1 MKKRVFI
8 LLVLLL
14 QATVLSAQVVK
25 KQQLKSLSQALSQ
38 KYLTKKAEALRV
50 ANEKGWVIR
59 QELSDGR
66 VMELQDLDKNGKPRY
81 YITHNKNAAITVG
94 VDELWSGGMTGLNL
108 TGSGISSGI
117 LGEWDGGDVLTTH
130 QELTGRVTDKDG
142 AGTLSWHATHVA
154 GTIIASGLYDTAK
167 GMAYE
172 AHLDAYDWN
181 DDEAEMASAAASG
194 MILSNH
200 SYGFT
205 RGWNQEGADWYWY
218 GTPSLDA
225 TKDVWFG
232 LYSVDAALLD
242 TVAYNAPEYLIV
254 KSSGNDRDDAYDGT
268 LGHYVWDSGA
278 WVWSTDYREPD
289 GGALGYDCIG
299 TKGVAKNILTV
310 GSIGDII
317 GGYSGTGS
325 VVMESYSSWGPS
337 DDGRI
342 KPDIVANGQSLI
354 SSHSQSTGSY
364 ATSSGTSMS
373 SPNATGAMALLQEYY
388 YQLHGQFMKAATL
401 KGLVIHTA
409 DEAGDYDGPD
419 YKFGWG
425 LLNAKSAANLITE
438 NESIDGLI
446 TENTL
451 SNGETNFVRVYSDG
465 SEDLNATISWT
476 DIPGTPPSY
485 LSQINDPVLVHNLNV
500 KVIKDD
506 TTFYPWTLDRLNP
519 ANAATKTG
527 PDTVNNLEKVTIQNP
542 ESGYYTIQ
550 IDHGGALSADQDFAL
565 IISGV
570 SSIQQ
575 PEVATIPAGDTNP
588 HNFSQA
594 GVTVQFTTGNSGEID
609 LAFIRTDATPNIVG
623 SLPSATENLASRY
636 WTGKESIGN
645 ADGTYDITFDISGLS
660 GILNCATLQVLKR
673 DNSSSAWVNVDS
685 LGGTTDRTGCP
696 NTITVTGL
704 TGFSDFAVG
713 GGSDNPLPVE
723 IAEFTVEATS
733 LGAKLNWVTQTETDN
748 LGFIVSRNGNQL
760 ASYKQ
765 NEALKGQGTSINAH
779 HYSFTD
785 QSVVEGETYEYA
797 LISVDYSGLE
807 HRYPKVVEI
816 NFGDDD
822 EGIIENYELAQ
833 NYPNPFNPSTT
844 INFTMKKAGFATLK
858 VFDILGR
865 VVYNEAINATKGNN
879 TVKFNAKNLTS
890 GVYFYQLNT
899 EGFSKTMKMMLMK

>member
-14 QATVLSAQVVK
+14 QATVLTAQVVK
-25 KQQLKSLSQALSQ
+25 KQQLKSFSHALSQ
-38 KYLTKKAEALRV
+38 KYLTKKAEAIRV
-50 ANEKGWVIR
+50 ANEKGWKIIK
-59 QELSDGR
+59 ELPDGR
-66 VMELQDLDKNGKPRY
+66 VMELQGLDENGKPRY

-94 VDELWSGGMTGLNL
+94 VDKLWPGGSTGLNL

-130 QELTGRVTDKDG
+130 VELTGRVTDKDG

-154 GTIIASGLYDTAK
+154 GTIIASGLDDAAK
-167 GMAYE
+167 GMAYQ

-181 DDEAEMASAAASG
+181 DDEAEMAAAAASG

-200 SYGFT
+200 SYGYT
-205 RGWNQEGADWYWY
+205 TGWNKEGSYWYWY
-218 GTPSLDA
+218 GHPNYEEDYS
-225 TKDVWFG
+225 FG
-232 LYSVDAALLD
+232 LYSSSAALLD
-242 TVAYNAPEYLIV
+242 TIAYNAPGYLIV
-254 KSSGNDRDDAYDGT
+254 KSAGNDRDDTGNGSS
-268 LGHYVWDSGA
+268 GHYVGYPD

-310 GSIGDII
+310 GSVGDII
-317 GGYSGTGS
+317 GGYLGTGS

-342 KPDIVANGQSLI
+342 KPDIVANGNGLYSAQ
-354 SSHSQSTGSY
+354 SQSTSSY
-364 ATSSGTSMS
+364 VTSSGTSMS
-373 SPNATGAMALLQEYY
+373 APNATGAMALLQEYY

-451 SNGETNFVRVYSDG
+451 SNGETNIVRVYSDG
-465 SEDLNATISWT
+465 AEDLNVTISWT
-476 DIPGTPPSY
+476 DIPGTPPTY
-485 LSQINDPVLVHNLNV
+485 LNQINDPVLVHNLNV

-550 IDHGGALSADQDFAL
+550 IDHDGTLFADQDFAL

-575 PEVATIPAGDTNP
+575 PEVATIPADDTNP

-636 WTGKESIGN
+636 WTGLESIGN
-645 ADGTYDITFDISGLS
+645 ADGTYDITLDISGLS
-660 GILNCATLQVLKR
+660 GILNCPTLQVLKR

-704 TGFSDFAVG
+704 TGFSDFVIG

-723 IAEFTVEATS
+723 LFSFTGSAT
-733 LGAKLNWVTQTETDN
+733 AKGVQLNWITASETDN
-748 LGFIVSRNGNQL
+748 DGFILLRNGEVIATHKN
-760 ASYKQ
+760 AST
-765 NEALKGQGTSINAH
+765 LDGQGTTSGKTA
-779 HYSFTD
+779 YRYLD
-785 QSVVEGETYEYA
+785 KSVELGTYVYTLRSEDISGLIHDYDFSVNVEVKELGDGSPDEVSYA
-797 LISVDYSGLE
+797 LE
-807 HRYPKVVEI
+807 
-816 NFGDDD
+816 
-822 EGIIENYELAQ
+822 Q

-844 INFTMKKAGFATLK
+844 IIYTMKKAGVATLK
-858 VFDILGR
+858 VYDVLGR
-865 VVYNEAINATKGNN
+865 MVFEQTKTSVKGENQIN
-879 TVKFNAKNLTS
+879 FNGSKLTS
-890 GVYFYQLNT
+890 GMYYYQLNA